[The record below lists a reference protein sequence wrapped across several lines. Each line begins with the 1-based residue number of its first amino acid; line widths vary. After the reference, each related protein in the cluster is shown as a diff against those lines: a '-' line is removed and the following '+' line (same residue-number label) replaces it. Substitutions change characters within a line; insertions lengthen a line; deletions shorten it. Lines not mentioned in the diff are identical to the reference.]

1 MPAHT
6 CCIAGMSLRFAINCG
21 DALLEGY
28 AAHTIRTLPESY
40 AWMVV
45 GRQLALVGIQRR
57 GAYDSRLGGGRY
69 NPVMFAWGLTMD
81 YPEFSLTDQV
91 ALVTG
96 ASQGIG
102 FGVAKALAHA
112 GATVAVAARSEAEL
126 HRLTAEIRAEGG
138 TARAFYLDVRDVAQ
152 IRTTIESVYAAFGRL
167 DILVNNAGLGAN
179 HPALDV
185 AERDWDEMMAV
196 NLKGLFF
203 CCQAAGRIMLQQG
216 HGRIINMSSQ
226 ASVVG
231 IRDHAVY
238 CASKGGVNQLTRV
251 LALEWSASGV
261 TVNAI
266 APTFIYTPGTAER
279 LDQPAYRQS
288 VVERLPI
295 GRVGT
300 ITDVAAAVVY
310 LASPAS
316 GLVTGSVL
324 MVDGGWTAQ

>member
-1 MPAHT
+1 
-6 CCIAGMSLRFAINCG
+6 
-21 DALLEGY
+21 
-28 AAHTIRTLPESY
+28 
-40 AWMVV
+40 
-45 GRQLALVGIQRR
+45 
-57 GAYDSRLGGGRY
+57 
-69 NPVMFAWGLTMD
+69 MD
-81 YPEFSLTDQV
+81 YPDFSLTDRV

-96 ASQGIG
+96 ASHGIG

-112 GATVAVAARSEAEL
+112 GATVAVAARSVADLEA
-126 HRLTAEIRAEGG
+126 LTKEIRAEGG
-138 TARAFYLDVRDVAQ
+138 KAQAFPLDVRKIDQVHEC
-152 IRTTIESVYAAFGRL
+152 IRLVHTSLGGL

-179 HPALDV
+179 HPAVDV
-185 AERDWDEMMAV
+185 TESDWDEMMAV

-216 HGRIINMSSQ
+216 SGRIINLSSQ

-261 TVNAI
+261 TVNAV

-279 LDQPAYRQS
+279 LDNPVYRQG
-288 VVERLPI
+288 VLGRLPI

-310 LASPAS
+310 LASPAGS
-316 GLVTGSVL
+316 MVTGTVL